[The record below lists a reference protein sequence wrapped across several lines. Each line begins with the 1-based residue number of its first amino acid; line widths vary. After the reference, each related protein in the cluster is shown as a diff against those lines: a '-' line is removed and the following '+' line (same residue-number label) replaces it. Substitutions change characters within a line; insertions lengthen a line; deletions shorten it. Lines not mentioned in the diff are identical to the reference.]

1 MTGWRLYD
9 PWPGPM
15 RDMLEQLMTEQHQ
28 RTGAPFPMP
37 LNVYEDGDSL
47 VVEAAMPGVK
57 PDEVELS
64 CRTTC

>member
-1 MTGWRLYD
+1 
-9 PWPGPM
+9 M